1 MQRSWLQWVA
11 AGDQWYLNKLGM
23 ECCLIYQGEPSLT
36 WVGMPGDIS
45 FPWVLNCCGQQ
56 DTNSWDSW
64 ITQGLYTRLEWEFGI
79 ACTWQTVLLNI
90 TAVTGSV
97 LLHGHAP
104 GKTASAGETWGSL
117 LHLLLAPFFFGGGE
131 QRKEK
136 NEHWRD
142 LVCSMALEMLFTGLL
157 AILLFSPHPGGWE
170 LSWCLAVG
178 QGQPTTDRYL
188 HRYTEGPL
196 VIRIFTL
203 PKGYESGL

>member
-97 LLHGHAP
+97 LVHGHAP

-117 LHLLLAPFFFGGGE
+117 LHLLLPPFFWEGGNKGKKRMSIE
-131 QRKEK
+131 EILSAPWLWKCYSQVFLPSFCFPPILGDES
-136 NEHWRD
+136 W
-142 LVCSMALEMLFTGLL
+142 VGVWLL
-157 AILLFSPHPGGWE
+157 ARDTG
-170 LSWCLAVG
+170 
-178 QGQPTTDRYL
+178 
-188 HRYTEGPL
+188 
-196 VIRIFTL
+196 
-203 PKGYESGL
+203 

>member
-36 WVGMPGDIS
+36 WVGTPGDIS

-79 ACTWQTVLLNI
+79 ACTLLNI

-117 LHLLLAPFFFGGGE
+117 LHLLLAPFFSGAGGGTKE
-131 QRKEK
+131 RKEWALK
-136 NEHWRD
+136 RYCLLHGFGNVIHRSSCHPSVFPPSWGMRAE
-142 LVCSMALEMLFTGLL
+142 LVFGCW
-157 AILLFSPHPGGWE
+157 PG
-170 LSWCLAVG
+170 S
-178 QGQPTTDRYL
+178 TH
-188 HRYTEGPL
+188 HRQVPSQIHRGT
-196 VIRIFTL
+196 
-203 PKGYESGL
+203 SCH